1 MPVPKC
7 MLVFLTGEA
16 YRRLRSNHTLNFFQT
31 CWYRMIQVLRS
42 TRKYES
48 VVPAGCLISSYGAF
62 VVLGSQHFTFCC
74 VLVLFYFIINSFIFI
89 IRHYSRLSVSIRF
102 YLSLLAT
109 TDSSLFATVRHY
121 SRLFGRYSGFISS
134 RS

>member
-1 MPVPKC
+1 M
-7 MLVFLTGEA
+7 
-16 YRRLRSNHTLNFFQT
+16 
-31 CWYRMIQVLRS
+31 
-42 TRKYES
+42 
-48 VVPAGCLISSYGAF
+48 PAGRLISSYGAF

-109 TDSSLFATVRHY
+109 TDSSLFATIRHYSSLFVTIRHYSPLFATIRHYSSLFVTIRHYSPLFATIRRY